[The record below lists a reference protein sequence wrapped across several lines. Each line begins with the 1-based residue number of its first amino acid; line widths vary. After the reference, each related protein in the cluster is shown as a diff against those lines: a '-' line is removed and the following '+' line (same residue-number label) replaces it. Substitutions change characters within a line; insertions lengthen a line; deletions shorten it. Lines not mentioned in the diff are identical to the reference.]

1 MISFNNIKKTYD
13 KITVL
18 DVPEWTIKK
27 GETIGLVGNNGAGKT
42 TAFSLLLDLIK
53 ASEGTVTIEGEDVS
67 KGENWKTFT
76 SSFLDESYLIDFLT
90 PYEYFNFVGSLYNL
104 NQATIDEFVGRYAE
118 FFNDEIIGVKKY
130 IRDLSKGNQKKV
142 GLIGSLI
149 GNPSLVILDE
159 PFSNLD
165 PTSQIR
171 LKRLIKEAAEGR
183 TILISSHDLN
193 HVVEVCDRIVILE
206 KGLIVK
212 DLINSEETIKEIQD
226 YFDV

>member
-13 KITVL
+13 TATVL
-18 DVPEWTIKK
+18 DVPEWTITK
-27 GETIGLVGNNGAGKT
+27 GETVGLVGNNGAGKT

-53 ASEGTVTIEGEDVS
+53 ATEGNVTIEGEDVS
-67 KGENWKTFT
+67 KGEKWKTFT

-90 PYEYFNFVGSLYNL
+90 PDEYFNFIGSLYNL
-104 NQATIDEFVGRYAE
+104 NQATIDEFVGGYAE

-149 GNPSLVILDE
+149 GNPSLVVLDE

-171 LKRLIKEAAEGR
+171 LKRLIREAAEGR
-183 TILISSHDLN
+183 TFLISSHDLN
-193 HVVEVCDRIVILE
+193 HVVEVCDRIVVLE

-212 DLINSEETIKEIQD
+212 DLANSQETVQEVQD

>member
-13 KITVL
+13 KVTVL

-53 ASEGTVTIEGEDVS
+53 ASEGMVTIEGEDVS
-67 KGENWKTFT
+67 NNENWKTFT

-90 PYEYFNFVGSLYNL
+90 PDEYFNFIGSLYNL

-149 GNPSLVILDE
+149 GNPSLVVLDE

-206 KGLIVK
+206 KGHIVK
-212 DLINSEETIKEIQD
+212 DLVNSEAAIKEIQD

>member
-13 KITVL
+13 KATVL
-18 DVPEWTIKK
+18 DVPQWTIRK
-27 GETIGLVGNNGAGKT
+27 GETVGLVGNNGAGKT

-53 ASEGTVTIEGEDVS
+53 ASEGNVTIEGEDVS
-67 KGENWKTFT
+67 KDENWKTFT

-90 PYEYFNFVGSLYNL
+90 PDEYFNFIGSLYNL
-104 NQATIDEFVGRYAE
+104 NQATIDEFVSGYAE

-149 GNPSLVILDE
+149 GKPSLVVLDE

-171 LKRLIKEAAEGR
+171 LKRLIREAAEGR
-183 TILISSHDLN
+183 TFLISSHDLN
-193 HVVEVCDRIVILE
+193 HVVEVCDRIVVLE
-206 KGLIVK
+206 KGLIIK
-212 DLINSEETIKEIQD
+212 DLVNSEETIQEIQD